1 MSCLVANVI
10 DINLIARIERTK
22 GHPTFLNTQTRH
34 RQTMLTSDLLQN
46 IDWDIAVACSKQCQ
60 WSNIYRL
67 KVLRNTPKL
76 DKEILYYYYY
86 IIYNTY
92 NECKVNECMFNEKI
106 PALFMQVSRVDQIIL
121 IYDLFYF
128 FLTPANL

>member
-46 IDWDIAVACSKQCQ
+46 IDWDIAVACSKQ

-76 DKEILYYYYY
+76 YQEICTILLLLYNIQY
-86 IIYNTY
+86 I
-92 NECKVNECMFNEKI
+92 
-106 PALFMQVSRVDQIIL
+106 
-121 IYDLFYF
+121 
-128 FLTPANL
+128 